1 MTPPEMQAHLNPIF
15 ERSGGWLPF
24 DAFMAEA
31 LYAPGLGYYAN
42 ALPKLGLMPQDG
54 SDFVTGPELSPVFGR
69 TLARQVAQALR
80 LCEVDTVWEFGAGTG
95 ALAAQLIGCL
105 LSDPER
111 RLKHYVIVE
120 LSAEL
125 RRRQQALLAP
135 LMGRVNVTWATEW
148 PAHLAAVVVGNEVL
162 DAMPARL
169 LVRRNGE
176 WLTRGVSRA
185 VTTASSD
192 GPSWALTWSDRAM
205 GEQPPVDIEGQHDYV
220 FEWHQQAQAWV
231 QQLAQRLDRGC
242 ILLLDYGFTE
252 AEYYHPQRHMGTLMC
267 HQSHR
272 SDGNPLVAVG
282 LKDITVH
289 VDFTGVALAAQ
300 AQGLD
305 VLGFTSQGRFL
316 INCGFLDVLT
326 SASSPEQAQAL
337 KLIHEHEMGELFK
350 VIVLSHPRHTATV
363 NAAGG
368 YIGFQSFDR
377 SHTL

>member
-1 MTPPEMQAHLNPIF
+1 
-15 ERSGGWLPF
+15 
-24 DAFMAEA
+24 
-31 LYAPGLGYYAN
+31 
-42 ALPKLGLMPQDG
+42 
-54 SDFVTGPELSPVFGR
+54 
-69 TLARQVAQALR
+69 
-80 LCEVDTVWEFGAGTG
+80 
-95 ALAAQLIGCL
+95 
-105 LSDPER
+105 
-111 RLKHYVIVE
+111 
-120 LSAEL
+120 
-125 RRRQQALLAP
+125 
-135 LMGRVNVTWATEW
+135 
-148 PAHLAAVVVGNEVL
+148 
-162 DAMPARL
+162 
-169 LVRRNGE
+169 
-176 WLTRGVSRA
+176 
-185 VTTASSD
+185 
-192 GPSWALTWSDRAM
+192 
-205 GEQPPVDIEGQHDYV
+205 
-220 FEWHQQAQAWV
+220 
-231 QQLAQRLDRGC
+231 
-242 ILLLDYGFTE
+242 
-252 AEYYHPQRHMGTLMC
+252 MC